1 VDILDVPE
9 MNFIMIDGAG
19 DPNTSQE
26 FQEAVEA
33 LFSISYTWSNYIWRS
48 EADYF
53 NNIILDF
60 YCDRCRKRC
69 NMKEFSTQNHDRAIL
84 YLQTF

>member
-1 VDILDVPE
+1 MEKIDYKKELKNLYKPSAKNVDILDVPE

-33 LFSISYTWSNYIWRS
+33 LFSISYTLKFMVKKGDLVGIFINIMTYYI
-48 EADYF
+48 
-53 NNIILDF
+53 LL
-60 YCDRCRKRC
+60 C
-69 NMKEFSTQNHDRAIL
+69 NLF
-84 YLQTF
+84 